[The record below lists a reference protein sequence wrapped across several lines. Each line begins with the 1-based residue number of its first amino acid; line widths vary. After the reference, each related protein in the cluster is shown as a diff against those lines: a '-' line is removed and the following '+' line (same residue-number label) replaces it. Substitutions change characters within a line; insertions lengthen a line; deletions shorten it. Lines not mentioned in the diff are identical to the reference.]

1 MDEHLESN
9 VASAR
14 NDQEREQHARAVE
27 LLSRDL
33 NLPQDEV
40 MRLYS
45 TTLDMLKKDAKIKT
59 YLPVLVCRSVKERLQ
74 KK

>member
-1 MDEHLESN
+1 
-9 VASAR
+9 
-14 NDQEREQHARAVE
+14 
-27 LLSRDL
+27 
-33 NLPQDEV
+33 

-45 TTLDMLKKDAKIKT
+45 TTLDMLKKDAKIRT